1 MRMQPDSDSE
11 HFIAK
16 AEQCFR
22 LARHL
27 RGALSETEAAA
38 ELDALAHDLLAHAV
52 ALDTER
58 DRAATRHRIAG
69 NR

>member
-1 MRMQPDSDSE
+1 MRTQPDSDSE
-11 HFIAK
+11 YFIAK

-27 RGALSETEAAA
+27 RGTLSETEAAA

-58 DRAATRHRIAG
+58 DRAATRRRVAYG
-69 NR
+69 R

>member
-1 MRMQPDSDSE
+1 MRIDENSQSE
-11 HFIAK
+11 YFIAK

-27 RGALSETEAAA
+27 RGTLSETEAAA

-69 NR
+69 SR